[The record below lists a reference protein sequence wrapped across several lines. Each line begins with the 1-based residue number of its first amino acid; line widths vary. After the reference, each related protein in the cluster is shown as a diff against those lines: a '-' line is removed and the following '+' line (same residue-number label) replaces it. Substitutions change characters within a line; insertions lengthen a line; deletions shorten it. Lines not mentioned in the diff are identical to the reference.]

1 MKPAFLALA
10 LLIAACKRPDMNEAD
25 LFGGA
30 TIIKLDG
37 HKLFRQA
44 GNGFELAPELL
55 GGKIEKVGYSYFE
68 QQELMLTIDSIA
80 TPDFGNMLHRVYG
93 TTLKRNMGAFGGM
106 MKSYLEYFD
115 KFQIVSLSTVERGG
129 KTWQSLLKKHNEEN
143 HYWQS
148 FYTTHKGNLVF
159 ITLFYAIDA
168 ALETQE
174 RTIPIAE
181 LFKYLDAVRFHA
193 EHSNAQ

>member
-1 MKPAFLALA
+1 MKKKLVIVGLLFLNACRPAQ
-10 LLIAACKRPDMNEAD
+10 MQEAV
-25 LFGGA
+25 LFDNVR
-30 TIIKLDG
+30 IVKPDG
-37 HKLFRQA
+37 HRLLRQA
-44 GNGFELAPELL
+44 GSGFELAPELPN
-55 GGKIEKVGYSYFE
+55 GKIEKVGYLHFE
-68 QQELMLTIDSIA
+68 QQELTLSIDSIA

-148 FYTTHKGNLVF
+148 FYTTHKGNLIF
-159 ITLFYAIDA
+159 MTIFYA
-168 ALETQE
+168 LEAEE
-174 RTIPIAE
+174 RAISTTE
-181 LFKYLDAVRFHA
+181 FFKYLDAVRFNA
-193 EHSNAQ
+193 ESASAQ